1 MIKMFSIVRQPEH
14 KEIIDILAMNI
25 NNENE
30 ILAYNQSS
38 KSFEVLKYETF
49 KDMILGEGGKEPNYK
64 LYNHSK

>member
-49 KDMILGEGGKEPNYK
+49 KDMILGEGGKEPNYT
-64 LYNHSK
+64 LYYHSK